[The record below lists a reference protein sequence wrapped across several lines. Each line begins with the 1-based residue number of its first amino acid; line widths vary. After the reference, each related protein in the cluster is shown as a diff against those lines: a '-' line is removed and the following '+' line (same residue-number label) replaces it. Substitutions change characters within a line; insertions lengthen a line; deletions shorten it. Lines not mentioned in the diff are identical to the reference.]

1 MAELLP
7 YIFNAIV
14 IAGLMYMAWRDGFE
28 QGESTANR
36 KHTKWWSDLRGRC
49 IRIAE
54 QVHGLDN
61 RVDGIE
67 ARLNAAETQLK
78 DAELLLK
85 DICRDDATDCEVVK
99 EE

>member
-28 QGESTANR
+28 QGQSTANR

-78 DAELLLK
+78 DA
-85 DICRDDATDCEVVK
+85 DCEPVK